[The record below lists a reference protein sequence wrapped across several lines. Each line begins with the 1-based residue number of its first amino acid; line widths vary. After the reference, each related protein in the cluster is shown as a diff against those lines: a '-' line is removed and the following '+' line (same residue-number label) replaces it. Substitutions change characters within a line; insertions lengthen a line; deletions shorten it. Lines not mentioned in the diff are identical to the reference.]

1 MQFRDKLF
9 KLRKNAGLTQAE
21 LAEAINVS
29 RQAISKW
36 EMGTAVPDVANMLAL
51 SKTFNVSI
59 DYLVNDEMNNE
70 QDSSIVKA
78 TAAVFKLNYQ
88 YILVRVIV
96 AICVIVIVLIVGILR
111 RSLMVAMLLLSIMG
125 IIFLIYYGMRL
136 LMLYFSNK
144 KEK

>member
-1 MQFRDKLF
+1 M
-9 KLRKNAGLTQAE
+9 LT
-21 LAEAINVS
+21 
-29 RQAISKW
+29 
-36 EMGTAVPDVANMLAL
+36 L

-70 QDSSIVKA
+70 QDSPIVKS
-78 TAAVFKLNYQ
+78 TAADFKLNYQ

-111 RSLMVAMLLLSIMG
+111 RSLMVAMLLLSIME